1 MTKQMEQE
9 QEAFE
14 EELDGLISTVG
25 DFHKNNK
32 MEKYMEIAK
41 EVESYDNKIAQL
53 IEQAR
58 VYNTREF
65 IVGKE

>member
-1 MTKQMEQE
+1 
-9 QEAFE
+9 
-14 EELDGLISTVG
+14 
-25 DFHKNNK
+25 

-58 VYNTREF
+58 VYNQREF
-65 IVGKE
+65 IVGKD